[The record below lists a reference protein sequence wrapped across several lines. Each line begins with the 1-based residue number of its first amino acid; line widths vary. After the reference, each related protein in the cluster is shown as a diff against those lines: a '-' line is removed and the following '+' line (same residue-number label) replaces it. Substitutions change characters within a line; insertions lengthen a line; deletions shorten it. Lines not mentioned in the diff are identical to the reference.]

1 MFGKGYNRKAEEYK
15 AKKTRSW
22 GKYVSGDVWFNAYI
36 SHGLMHI
43 SQNVVEHSEDDG
55 TEIASIAV
63 PLDIIKEAILNNMVP
78 EGALAREFVLTVV
91 PDGTET
97 HAVDVV
103 SLKIYRD
110 KLEDLFQAKQ
120 GLADAR
126 QAFGWQSEAA
136 KFAEKVV
143 EAKQIMVDNVYAQ
156 LTGDWEDNEK
166 KAEKVSE

>member
-1 MFGKGYNRKAEEYK
+1 MFRKGYNRKTEEYR
-15 AKKTRSW
+15 AKKARSW
-22 GKYVSGDVWFNAYI
+22 GKYVSGDVWFHTYI
-36 SHGLMHI
+36 SNGLMHI
-43 SQNVVEHSEDDG
+43 CQKVVEDIEDDDG
-55 TEIASIAV
+55 TEIASMAV
-63 PLDIIKEAILNNMVP
+63 PLDVVKEAIVGDMVP

-91 PDGTET
+91 PDGTEI
-97 HAVDVV
+97 HAVDVM

-143 EAKQIMVDNVYAQ
+143 EAKQREVDSVYTQ

-166 KAEKVSE
+166 EVGE

>member
-1 MFGKGYNRKAEEYK
+1 MKMFGKGYNRKDEEYR
-15 AKKTRSW
+15 AKKAHSW
-22 GKYVSGDVWFNAYI
+22 GKYVSGDVWFHAYI

-43 SQNVVEHSEDDG
+43 TQSIVEHSEDDG
-55 TEIASIAV
+55 TEIASMAV
-63 PLDIIKEAILNNMVP
+63 PLDIVKEAITKNMVP

-91 PDGTET
+91 PDGTEI

-110 KLEDLFQAKQ
+110 RLEDLFQAKQ

-143 EAKQIMVDNVYAQ
+143 EAKQILVDNVYAQ

-166 KAEKVSE
+166 EAEE